1 MTNAT
6 KLLPRGLRNCNPCNI
21 RISKTKYL
29 GEIVPSQDRAF
40 KQFESMDW
48 GYRAVFVLL
57 HHYYYKRGLKTIR
70 QIISRYAPPVENS
83 TESYI
88 CTVAAAVD
96 LSPDDIVPFED
107 RETMILIVSAM
118 SKVENGAPAVITD
131 VIAGWELFQK
141 HKP

>member
-6 KLLPRGLRNCNPCNI
+6 KILPRGLRNCNPCNI
-21 RISKTKYL
+21 RISSTKYL

-40 KQFESMDW
+40 KQFKSMDW

-70 QIISRYAPPVENS
+70 QIINRYAPPVENN
-83 TESYI
+83 TDGYI
-88 CTVAAAVD
+88 NKVAAAVY
-96 LSPDDIVPFED
+96 LSPDDILPFED
-107 RETMILIVSAM
+107 RETMILVVSAM
-118 SKVENGAPAVITD
+118 SRVENGVPAVITD
-131 VIAGWELFQK
+131 VIAGWELFKK

>member
-6 KLLPRGLRNCNPCNI
+6 KILPRGLRNCNPCNI

-29 GEIVPSQDRAF
+29 GEITPSQDRAF
-40 KQFESMDW
+40 KQFKSMDW

-57 HHYYYKRGLKTIR
+57 HHYYHKRGLKTIR
-70 QIISRYAPPVENS
+70 QIISRYAPPVENN

-88 CTVAAAVD
+88 KAVASAVF
-96 LSPDDIVPFED
+96 LSPDDIVPMEE

-118 SKVENGAPAVITD
+118 SKVENGTPAVITD
-131 VIAGWELFQK
+131 VIAGWELFRK